1 MYFEIKNNTKISLII
16 KELNQ
21 LNEDKENFKNII
33 KSELNNFLLSFIE
46 SDHIQPEEINKKFV
60 LSQYGRDFK
69 NVLLKGKEKKKINN
83 YELSLEDL
91 IIEIYQYN
99 DKIYFKTNYNIDSI
113 NNHINE
119 NFKTIELTEIQLLVH
134 KKLFTTVLVESY
146 KLSF

>member
-16 KELNQ
+16 EELNQ

-33 KSELNNFLLSFIE
+33 KSELNDFVLSFIE
-46 SDHIQPEEINKKFV
+46 NDNIDPEDINKKFV
-60 LSQYGRDFK
+60 LSEYGRDFK
-69 NVLLKGKEKKKINN
+69 SALLKGREKKKINN

-119 NFKTIELTEIQLLVH
+119 KFKTIELTEIQLLVH